1 MSKSPVILHLRA
13 ETKPLE
19 ARAALTPSTTKQ
31 LLDAGFE
38 IYVEES
44 SQSTFDIKEYEAVGA
59 KIVPEGSWKTAPKE
73 RIIFGLKELPENE
86 TFPLI
91 HEHIQFA
98 HCYKDQAGWQDV
110 LKRFPQGNG
119 TLYDLEFLENDQGRR
134 VAAFGFYAGFAGAAI
149 GVLDWS
155 FKQLGNIEEELP
167 GVTPYPNEDE
177 LIKDVKIELEK
188 ALTKNGGKYPKC
200 LVIGALGRC
209 GSGAIDLFKKIGIP
223 EDNIAKWDMAETAKG
238 GPFQEIVDLDI
249 FINCIYL
256 SKPIPPFINKEILN
270 NDNRKLTTIVDVSAD
285 TTNPHNPIPVYE
297 IATVFN
303 KPTVDVKLDKG
314 PKLSVCSIDHLP
326 SLLPREASE
335 FFAKDLM
342 PSLLELPNRDTSPV
356 WVRAKQLF
364 DKHVAR
370 LDKE

>member
-1 MSKSPVILHLRA
+1 MSEPVILHLRA

-31 LLDAGFE
+31 LLDAGFQV
-38 IYVEES
+38 YVEDSE
-44 SQSTFDIKEYEAVGA
+44 QSIFKAEEYAAVGA
-59 KIVPEGSWKTAPKE
+59 TIVPAGSWKSAPSN

-91 HEHIQFA
+91 NEHIQFA
-98 HCYKDQAGWQDV
+98 HCYKDQAGWKDV
-110 LKRFPQGNG
+110 LKRFPAGKG

-149 GVLDWS
+149 GVLDWA
-155 FKQLGNIEEELP
+155 FKQTHDDSENLP
-167 GVTPYPNEDE
+167 GVTPYPNEDALVDYVKQE
-177 LIKDVKIELEK
+177 LAAALK
-188 ALTKNGGKYPKC
+188 ATGGKYPQC

-209 GSGAIDLFKKIGIP
+209 GSGALELFRKVGIP
-223 EDNIAKWDMAETAKG
+223 EDQLLKWDMAETAKG
-238 GPFQEIVDLDI
+238 GPFQEIADSDI
-249 FINCIYL
+249 FVNCIYL
-256 SKPIPPFINKEILN
+256 SKPIPPFINAELLN
-270 NDNRKLTTIVDVSAD
+270 KKDRKLRSIVDVSAD
-285 TTNPHNPIPVYE
+285 TTNPHNPIPVYT

-303 KPTVDVKLDKG
+303 DPTVPVDTTEG

-342 PSLLELPNRDTSPV
+342 PSLLELPNRHTSPV
-356 WVRAKQLF
+356 WVRAKKLF
-364 DKHVAR
+364 DHHVAR
-370 LDKE
+370 LD

>member
-1 MSKSPVILHLRA
+1 MSSQPVILHLRA

-19 ARAALTPSTTKQ
+19 ARAALTPTTTKQ
-31 LLDAGFE
+31 LIDAGFK
-38 IYVEES
+38 IYVEQS
-44 SQSTFDIKEYEAVGA
+44 SQSAFNSKEYEEVGA
-59 KIVPEGSWKTAPKE
+59 VIVPEESWKDAPKD

-98 HCYKDQAGWQDV
+98 HCYKDQAGWEKV
-110 LKRFPQGNG
+110 LGRFPAGKG

-149 GVLDWS
+149 GVLDWA
-155 FKQLGNIEEELP
+155 FKQLNSNEKDLP
-167 GVTPYPNEDE
+167 GVSPYPNEQE
-177 LIKDVKIELEK
+177 LIKDVKKQLDLALEK
-188 ALTKNGGKYPKC
+188 TQGKYPTC

-209 GSGAIDLFKKIGIP
+209 GSGAIDFFKKVGIP
-223 EDNIAKWDMAETAKG
+223 DENIAKWDMQETAKG
-238 GPFQEIVDLDI
+238 GPFKEIVDANI

-256 SKPIPPFINKEILN
+256 SKPIPPFIDFESLN
-270 NDNRKLTTIVDVSAD
+270 VENRKLTTIVDVSAD

-303 KPTVDVKLDKG
+303 DPTVLVKTTNG

-335 FFAKDLM
+335 FFSKDLM
-342 PSLLELPNRDTSPV
+342 PSLLQLPERDTAPV
-356 WVRAKQLF
+356 WVRAKELF
-364 DKHVAR
+364 DKNVAR
-370 LDKE
+370 LN

>member
-1 MSKSPVILHLRA
+1 MSSPVTLHLRA

-31 LLDAGFE
+31 LLDAGFKV
-38 IYVEES
+38 YVEKS
-44 SQSTFDIKEYEAVGA
+44 SQSTFDADEYEKVGA
-59 KIVPEGSWKTAPKE
+59 TIVPEGSWKEAPKD
-73 RIIFGLKELPENE
+73 RIIFGLKELPEDE
-86 TFPLI
+86 TFPLV

-98 HCYKDQAGWQDV
+98 HCYKDQGGWKDV
-110 LKRFPQGNG
+110 LRRFPEGKG

-149 GVLDWS
+149 GVMDWA
-155 FKQLGNIEEELP
+155 FKQTHSDNEDLR

-177 LIKDVKIELEK
+177 LIADVKKVLDEALE
-188 ALTKNGGKYPKC
+188 KNGGEYPQC

-209 GSGAIDLFKKIGIP
+209 GSGALDFFKKVGIP
-223 EDNIAKWDMAETAKG
+223 DEKLIKWDMKETAKG
-238 GPFQEIVDLDI
+238 GPFQEIVQSDI
-249 FINCIYL
+249 FVNCIYL
-256 SKPIPPFINKEILN
+256 SQPIPPFIDYESLN
-270 NDNRKLTTIVDVSAD
+270 VPDRKLRTIVDVSAD
-285 TTNPHNPIPVYE
+285 TTNPHNPIPVYS

-303 KPTVDVKLDKG
+303 DPTVPVETSAG

-370 LDKE
+370 LD